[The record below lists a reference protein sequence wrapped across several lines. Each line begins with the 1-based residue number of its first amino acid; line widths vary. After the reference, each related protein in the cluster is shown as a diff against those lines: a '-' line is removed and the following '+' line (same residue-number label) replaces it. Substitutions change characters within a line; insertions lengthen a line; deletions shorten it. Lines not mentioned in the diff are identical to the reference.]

1 MKLVRENSG
10 CNGEDGIK
18 QWRGKHCFRIYGKP
32 EEIDL
37 IDQIEDLIGNEVYSQ
52 IYVDDV
58 LKVTLWKHKASQIA
72 NELMYIIA
80 KHWGGQSLYI
90 VKVDCFLA
98 DERDIQIYSEFN
110 GHNHAELA
118 QKYDLSTIYIL
129 S

>member
-37 IDQIEDLIGNEVYSQ
+37 IDQIEELIGNEVYSE

-58 LKVTLWKHKASQIA
+58 LKVTLWKHKAFDFCCGDRDNGEGCGWIVEMDDVEEFKA
-72 NELMYIIA
+72 LWK
-80 KHWGGQSLYI
+80 KHKKFKG
-90 VKVDCFLA
+90 A
-98 DERDIQIYSEFN
+98 
-110 GHNHAELA
+110 
-118 QKYDLSTIYIL
+118 
-129 S
+129 